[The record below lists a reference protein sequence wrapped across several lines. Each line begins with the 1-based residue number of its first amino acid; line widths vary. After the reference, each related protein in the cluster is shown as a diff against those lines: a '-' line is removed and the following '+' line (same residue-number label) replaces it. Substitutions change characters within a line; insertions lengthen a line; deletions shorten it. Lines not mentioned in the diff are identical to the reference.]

1 MKTGIALLTTVLVT
15 SASAQNVNELS
26 QFLGGAGATKCET
39 WLKEREDR
47 KSILAFAMESWVL
60 GYVSGANPSIELPPG
75 MLANVTDGDVF
86 SRTDF
91 YCREH
96 RSNILFQAAAVVT
109 ADLMA
114 TQASSIRKNLKKP

>member
-1 MKTGIALLTTVLVT
+1 MRTGIVLLMAAFVT
-15 SASAQNVNELS
+15 SASTQNVNELS

-39 WLKEREDR
+39 WLKEREDPA
-47 KSILAFAMESWVL
+47 SVLAFGLEGWVL

-75 MLANVTDGDVF
+75 MLANVTEGDVF

-109 ADLMA
+109 ADLMGA
-114 TQASSIRKNLKKP
+114 RASSIRKNLKKR